1 MEISFSSHTCFHTRS
16 STQLSILPSLISLTS
31 ASLRAH
37 PHPHPHTLHLPS
49 WHKGNHDLRRFTV
62 HSQQQQEQHQ
72 EGEEEP
78 VAAAASDTVQKLAIL
93 MEVEGVV
100 ADMHRFGHRHS
111 FNVAFQKLGLD
122 CANWS
127 EPVYADLLRQAGSSE
142 ERMLS
147 LFFDRIGWPMA
158 LPTDQKGAFVRNL
171 IQEKQ
176 AALQERVSVGSLS
189 LRPGV
194 ESFVDE
200 VLDAGVP
207 LVVLATYNKSGENVA
222 RSLIQKLGTERARRI
237 SFVGQKEVEESAYG
251 QVVLGAGSAMGLDEE
266 LAVEAAKAVAAEK
279 QRMAEEVASM
289 LKLSV
294 EIDTSF
300 VKISRKVIAALRAGS
315 EVSGVAVQNCIL
327 LAGGHT
333 GVQAAQR
340 IGMPCVAV
348 RSSLTARAEFP
359 AARAVLEGFGA
370 GSLTLAR
377 LRRLV

>member
-1 MEISFSSHTCFHTRS
+1 MESLCARVSD
-16 STQLSILPSLISLTS
+16 PSLSYTQCPALPYLLSTSLS
-31 ASLRAH
+31 
-37 PHPHPHTLHLPS
+37 PHSQTLHFPS
-49 WHKGNHDLRRFTV
+49 LQNRGRWSAKQGLCCFCTV
-62 HSQQQQEQHQ
+62 PSQQQQQQKQ
-72 EGEEEP
+72 EDE
-78 VAAAASDTVQKLAIL
+78 ADTSPDTAQKLAIL

-127 EPVYADLLRQAGSSE
+127 EPVYTDLLRQAGGSD

-147 LFFDRIGWPMA
+147 LYFDRIGWPMA
-158 LPTDQKGAFVRNL
+158 LPTDQKGAFIRNL

-176 AALQERVSVGSLS
+176 AALQDRVATGSLS

-207 LVVLATYNKSGENVA
+207 LIVLAAYIKSGENVA
-222 RSLIQKLGTERARRI
+222 RSLIQKLGTERVGKI
-237 SFVGQKEVEESAYG
+237 TFVGQQEVEASVYG
-251 QVVLGAGSAMGLDEE
+251 QVVLGAGSTVGLDEE
-266 LAVEAAKAVAAEK
+266 LAAEAAKAVAAEK
-279 QRMAEEVASM
+279 QRMAEEVASL

-294 EIDTSF
+294 EVDTSTS
-300 VKISRKVIAALRAGS
+300 KNSRKAIAVLRAGA
-315 EVSGVAVQNCIL
+315 EVAGVAVQHCIL
-327 LAGGHT
+327 LAGGDS
-333 GVQAAQR
+333 GVQAAER

-370 GSLTLAR
+370 GSLTLQR